1 MSESDGDSMFTSCNW
16 KNSSESFGESF
27 SGQWLWEV
35 FAITFPMSAAVYSRK
50 SLSHDRSVP
59 TWFQHNNWPPL
70 SRSRLVTSDT
80 APCDWTWT
88 CMHNLLFLTK
98 PLSDQIGRPRQRI
111 PNVPHDRHP
120 GASQRIV
127 LSTAR
132 DCRPR
137 PQRRRQVE
145 HTERAECWLAIWP
158 WCESANCQC
167 MNNFIANEGVRCK
180 SANKW
185 PRENIA

>member
-1 MSESDGDSMFTSCNW
+1 MAIPCSLRVIEKILPSHLENRLADNG
-16 KNSSESFGESF
+16 FGRCSR
-27 SGQWLWEV
+27 LL
-35 FAITFPMSAAVYSRK
+35 FPCRPQYHSRK

-145 HTERAECWLAIWP
+145 HTERAECWLAI
-158 WCESANCQC
+158 
-167 MNNFIANEGVRCK
+167 
-180 SANKW
+180 
-185 PRENIA
+185 